1 VAQPHLLTD
10 RKIKHITI
18 RIESKRNMR
27 IDISK
32 QQVKKSL
39 ISNPSLCNQQ
49 YCKLLIDTSAFKSIL
64 LALFYLQDLIDNKST
79 SYYFEIGNYPDRG
92 STNNKSTWEGYM
104 LELDHNFKKGQFSQF
119 IMYA

>member
-1 VAQPHLLTD
+1 
-10 RKIKHITI
+10 
-18 RIESKRNMR
+18 MR

-92 STNNKSTWEGYM
+92 STNNKSTWEGKKQRYVGIRSQ
-104 LELDHNFKKGQFSQF
+104 FQKGQCSEF